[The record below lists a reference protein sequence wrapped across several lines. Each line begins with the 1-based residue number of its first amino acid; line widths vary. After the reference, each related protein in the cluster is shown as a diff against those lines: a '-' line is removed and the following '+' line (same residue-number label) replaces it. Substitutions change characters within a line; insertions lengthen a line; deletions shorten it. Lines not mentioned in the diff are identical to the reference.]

1 MMESMMRAQ
10 KTRLVQV
17 VQAGSR
23 QTKAKVV
30 PLQTAQQAKVLQTLQ
45 SLFTCCC
52 PAATGASPSFPQ
64 PCSPS
69 TPLFLFFISSEGALY
84 VILPYDYPAQRRP
97 LFEHTPVLN
106 DNFEH

>member
-1 MMESMMRAQ
+1 MRAQ

-52 PAATGASPSFPQ
+52 PAATGASPSSLQ
-64 PCSPS
+64 PCSPPS
-69 TPLFLFFISSEGALY
+69 PLLPPTLFPIHTSFFIFYL
-84 VILPYDYPAQRRP
+84 
-97 LFEHTPVLN
+97 
-106 DNFEH
+106 